1 MFADFELSFAYW
13 KGLVRFSLFRNGLT
27 EATHKVEW
35 NTIKPRLTALLERT
49 EAFDDNAETP
59 EHLIALWAEMVKLTI
74 GEEACRVIVDA
85 LPARLTIA
93 VQNTVPASHHDLF
106 RVAPWDITISM
117 VGGLSSP
124 DAANNVLDDNL
135 VTVVDVRI
143 AEEGHTAASVGG
155 VENVPASM
163 DYRSG
168 QDDEEADGT
177 LFPVWFGSNRQLY
190 QDGEHVFERPES
202 APSNQV
208 KFGKCEVWIPKTHR
222 RGEQKSPWY
231 RPDRWLS
238 GETLQIRNTQ
248 LIQDL
253 VGDIC
258 GQIQQS
264 TTTNHLLFIHG
275 FNNSFQDAIL
285 RAAQVGFDLGINGAT
300 IAFSWP
306 SRKLLPF
313 VSRYNSDGD
322 AILASRK
329 ALASLAEH
337 IGGLEGTLHVIA
349 HSMGNRALSLSWKEV
364 FEAVNSSESL
374 KIGQVVFA
382 APDVFQTVF
391 KNDTENIEDFCQRAT
406 LYANRTDFAL
416 GLSRLLNR
424 WPRAGVLPPVMSL
437 DGIDTIE
444 VPFNLALFGHT
455 YFAKLIPMLE
465 DLSSLIET
473 NADPDGQSGRSLHR
487 VDETMRHWRL
497 SGPRSH

>member
-1 MFADFELSFAYW
+1 MSANFELSFAYR
-13 KGLVRFSLFRNGLT
+13 KGQVRFSLFCNGLT
-27 EATHKVEW
+27 RATHQVEW
-35 NTIKPRLTALLERT
+35 NSINQQLTDLLGQT
-49 EAFDDNAETP
+49 QSFDDVAEDP
-59 EHLIALWAEMVKLTI
+59 EDLVASWIDLVKLTI
-74 GEEACRVIVDA
+74 GEQACRVIVDA

-93 VQNTVPASHHDLF
+93 IQESIPSTHHDLF
-106 RVAPWDITISM
+106 RVAPWEIAIPII
-117 VGGLSSP
+117 GGWSSP
-124 DAANNVLDDNL
+124 VAVHDVLDDDMI
-135 VTVVDVRI
+135 TVVDVRI
-143 AEEGHTAASVGG
+143 AEEGRTAASVGG

-163 DYRSG
+163 DYQSG
-168 QDDEEADGT
+168 KDDEEDDGT

-190 QDGEHVFERPES
+190 EDGEHVFERPDGM
-202 APSNQV
+202 PSDRV
-208 KFGKCEVWIPKTHR
+208 TFGKCGVWIPKTHR

-238 GETLQIRNTQ
+238 GETLQIRDTH
-248 LIQDL
+248 LLTDL
-253 VGDIC
+253 VSDIRSHV
-258 GQIQQS
+258 QQ
-264 TTTNHLLFIHG
+264 TVTTNHLLFIHG

-285 RAAQVGFDLGINGAT
+285 RAAQVGFDLGIDGAT
-300 IAFSWP
+300 VAFSWP
-306 SRKLLPF
+306 SRNLFPF
-313 VSRYNSDGD
+313 VSRYNGDGD

-329 ALASLAEH
+329 ALTSLAEH

-349 HSMGNRALSLSWKEV
+349 HSMGNRALSLSWKNI
-364 FEAVNSSESL
+364 FEAVTTSKSI

-391 KNDTENIEDFCQRAT
+391 RNDTENIQDFCQRAT

-437 DGIDTIE
+437 NGIDTIE

-473 NADPDGQSGRSLHR
+473 NADPDGPSGRSLDR
-487 VDETMRHWRL
+487 VDESIRHWRL
-497 SGPRSH
+497 SSPRSH